1 MAKAYEALIFDLVD
15 TLVVFDRQRLP
26 AYPINGQEVRT
37 SSGRVFEH
45 FRPHYPAL
53 TPEEFHEAFLASGRE
68 AERRRGLDLREI
80 RSQER
85 FRFLLDKLGIQRTP
99 ESERLADEGVLVHMR
114 TMAAIMEIPPAHRDF
129 LAWAHGRYR
138 LAVLSNFDFT
148 PTVHWVLEREGVK
161 DLFEEIT
168 VSADVGW
175 RKPLAMI
182 FHHTLGRL
190 GLDAGQ
196 TLFVGDL
203 LDVDVGGALAV
214 GMDAVWVNPGGKR
227 RTEDDPV
234 PTHEVA
240 SLSALRAVLER
251 PEVSPTPHPP
261 SPDPRP

>member
-1 MAKAYEALIFDLVD
+1 MAKPYEALIFDLVD

-26 AYPINGQEVRT
+26 VYPINAQEVRT

-45 FRPHYPAL
+45 FRPHYPDL
-53 TPEEFHEAFLASGRE
+53 TIEQFHEAFLASARE
-68 AERRRGLDLREI
+68 AERRRGLDLREV
-80 RSQER
+80 RSPER
-85 FRFLLDKLGIQRTP
+85 FRFLLDKLGVARTP

-114 TMAAIMEIPPAHRDF
+114 TMAAIMQIPPAHRDF
-129 LAWAHGRYR
+129 LTWAHSHYR

-175 RKPLAMI
+175 RKPLAMV

-190 GLDAGQ
+190 GLEAGQ
-196 TLFVGDL
+196 ALYVGDL

-214 GMDAVWVNPGGKR
+214 GMDAAWVNIDGRP

-234 PTHEVA
+234 PTLEVP
-240 SLSALRAVLER
+240 SLPALRAVLE
-251 PEVSPTPHPP
+251 S
-261 SPDPRP
+261 